1 MTAAMGP
8 KVKGDA
14 VAAVPVP
21 VNDTERRKSPRVL
34 VDLEVDYASEE
45 NYLFA
50 YITDMSATGIFVR
63 TTTPEAPGTHLNLRF
78 SSEHS
83 GLLEVEGEVIEK
95 TLLVTRL
102 RTSKHVDVTV
112 PNSTDPLADSQGA
125 VLYYGLV
132 SAEPFSAVTISST
145 LPTQD
150 FFGFDDVTI
159 AGDAAV
165 PTVSEWGLVALTVA
179 GLVAGGFIFIRRS
192 DAA

>member
-21 VNDTERRKSPRVL
+21 VSDAERRKAPRVL

-50 YITDMSATGIFVR
+50 YITDISATGIFVR

-83 GLLEVEGEVIEK
+83 EHLEVEGEVIWVNPYRPGTPDNLHPGMGIRFVSIDNE
-95 TLLVTRL
+95 LRDRL
-102 RTSKHVDVTV
+102 FE
-112 PNSTDPLADSQGA
+112 L
-125 VLYYGLV
+125 
-132 SAEPFSAVTISST
+132 
-145 LPTQD
+145 
-150 FFGFDDVTI
+150 
-159 AGDAAV
+159 
-165 PTVSEWGLVALTVA
+165 
-179 GLVAGGFIFIRRS
+179 IRRFAYLS
-192 DAA
+192 